1 MTGLYNLFGMILK
14 WVYGVVSG
22 LGTEPKSISYFAM
35 TLMAMSILSKLISI
49 PLTYKSTQQM
59 KKTQE
64 LQPKLEALKK
74 KYGYD
79 ERILQQKTMEFYKEN
94 NASAAGC
101 SSCLPLIIQF
111 VIVIALFGVIRE
123 PAKYLFATEAEF
135 NAISRNFFWISDLS
149 NPDPFWFALP
159 LINGLSQI
167 AIMKLN
173 PTTAQTGQSGAA
185 GSMKMM
191 MYTIPIMIFIMG
203 MKWASGLLLYW
214 GFGNVIEII
223 MRLIMMLFGKKKV
236 VEE

>member
-1 MTGLYNLFGMILK
+1 MAGLYNLFGMILK

-22 LGTEPKSISYFAM
+22 LGVEPKSISYFAM

-191 MYTIPIMIFIMG
+191 MYTMPIMIFIMG